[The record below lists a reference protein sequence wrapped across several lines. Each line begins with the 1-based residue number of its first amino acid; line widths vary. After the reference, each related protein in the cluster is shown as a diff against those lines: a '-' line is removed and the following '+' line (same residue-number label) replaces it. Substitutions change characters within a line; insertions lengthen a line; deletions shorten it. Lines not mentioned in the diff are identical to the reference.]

1 MLWVKI
7 VNDGTGDMIEGNYNV
22 QVGINEMIVYET
34 RIEYFNRLIG
44 WKGLLQVLS
53 ENLDNCK
60 DELKKN
66 AGEEKM
72 KYKEFLEQDKYCR
85 ENNTPEGAG
94 CDACPAKDKEHCA
107 DALRNL
113 AGKFACTDYGSEEY
127 HALLK
132 TLEEDFDI
140 PLFNLLE
147 LRKGILE
154 FPE

>member
-34 RIEYFNRLIG
+34 RIEHFNRLTG

-66 AGEEKM
+66 AGEK
-72 KYKEFLEQDKYCR
+72 K
-85 ENNTPEGAG
+85 
-94 CDACPAKDKEHCA
+94 
-107 DALRNL
+107 
-113 AGKFACTDYGSEEY
+113 
-127 HALLK
+127 
-132 TLEEDFDI
+132 
-140 PLFNLLE
+140 
-147 LRKGILE
+147 
-154 FPE
+154 